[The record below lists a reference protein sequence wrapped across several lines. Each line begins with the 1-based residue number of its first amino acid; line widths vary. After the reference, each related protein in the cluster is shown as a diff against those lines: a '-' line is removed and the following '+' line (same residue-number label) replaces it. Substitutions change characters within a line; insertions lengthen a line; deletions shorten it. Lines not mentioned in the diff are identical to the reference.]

1 MVRCEKLVRCYQMYK
16 TGNKVSESLSIVG
29 AGMVCMCCLIFIL
42 ASGTHDAYGCKGGAY
57 VC

>member
-1 MVRCEKLVRCYQMYK
+1 MVRCEKLVRGCQMYK
-16 TGNKVSESLSIVG
+16 TGNKVSESLSIENFVG

-42 ASGTHDAYGCKGGAY
+42 ASGTHDAY